1 MSKWM
6 NRLQEEME
14 KNKSASS
21 QPLSVLSVPFRGLW
35 EKNNEVLEPKIENPC
50 FQPLSVLS
58 VASRGLLEKK
68 EERKSVINQQLSVL
82 SVPDRG
88 VSVKFYNVKNIEKD
102 AYIPTDNT
110 DIGSFVE
117 EKLQPID
124 LPISFGVDVKDDIKN
139 ITDNPYTP
147 TDNTD
152 IGSFVE
158 ENTQPVDLP
167 FSFGAVV
174 KSDIKNITDNPHTP
188 TDNTDIGSFAGE
200 KNQRI
205 DFSGSFAD
213 AIEMTR
219 TRGKPKQ
226 IRESRWNAIVRRL
239 DVLVDEE
246 NHHLLK
252 MIEYGWSLQ
261 DVFGCHQ
268 FVPEMRFDSMG
279 LLMLLTNSRIAEV
292 HPERALVKSRSG
304 QTMSYYLGATN
315 RNLSE
320 CSTLMAIE

>member
-21 QPLSVLSVPFRGLW
+21 QPLSVLSVPFLGLW
-35 EKNNEVLEPKIENPC
+35 EKNNEVLAPKIENPC

-68 EERKSVINQQLSVL
+68 GERKSVINQQLSVL

-110 DIGSFVE
+110 DIGSF
-117 EKLQPID
+117 
-124 LPISFGVDVKDDIKN
+124 S
-139 ITDNPYTP
+139 
-147 TDNTD
+147 
-152 IGSFVE
+152 
-158 ENTQPVDLP
+158 
-167 FSFGAVV
+167 
-174 KSDIKNITDNPHTP
+174 
-188 TDNTDIGSFAGE
+188 GE
-200 KNQRI
+200 KNQHI

-226 IRESRWNAIVRRL
+226 IRESRWNAIVHRL

-246 NHHLLK
+246 KPYLLK
-252 MIEYGWSLQ
+252 MIKHGWSLQ

-268 FVPEMRFDSMG
+268 FAPEMRFDSMG
-279 LLMLLTNSRIAEV
+279 LLMLLTNSRISEV
-292 HPERALVKSRSG
+292 HPERALLKSRSG
-304 QTMSYYLGATN
+304 QTMSYYLGAMN
-315 RNLSE
+315 RNLPE
-320 CSTLMAIE
+320 RSTLMDIE

>member
-21 QPLSVLSVPFRGLW
+21 QPLSVLSVPFLGLW
-35 EKNNEVLEPKIENPC
+35 EKNNEVLEPQIENPC

-117 EKLQPID
+117 EKLQPVD
-124 LPISFGVDVKDDIKN
+124 FPISFW
-139 ITDNPYTP
+139 
-147 TDNTD
+147 
-152 IGSFVE
+152 
-158 ENTQPVDLP
+158 
-167 FSFGAVV
+167 AVV
-174 KSDIKNITDNPHTP
+174 KSDIKNITDNPHMP

-268 FVPEMRFDSMG
+268 FAPEMRFDSMG

-292 HPERALVKSRSG
+292 HPERALLKSRSG
-304 QTMSYYLGATN
+304 QTMSYYLGAMN

>member
-21 QPLSVLSVPFRGLW
+21 QPLSVLSVPFRGLL

-117 EKLQPID
+117 EKLQAVD

-152 IGSFVE
+152 IGSF
-158 ENTQPVDLP
+158 
-167 FSFGAVV
+167 SG
-174 KSDIKNITDNPHTP
+174 
-188 TDNTDIGSFAGE
+188 G

-219 TRGKPKQ
+219 TRGKPKE
-226 IRESRWNAIVRRL
+226 IREPRWNAIVRRL
-239 DVLVDEE
+239 GVLVDEE

-268 FVPEMRFDSMG
+268 FAPEMRFDSMG

-292 HPERALVKSRSG
+292 HPERALLKSRSG
-304 QTMSYYLGATN
+304 QTMSYYLGAMN

-320 CSTLMAIE
+320 CSTLMEVE

>member
-1 MSKWM
+1 MHKTPDHI
-6 NRLQEEME
+6 
-14 KNKSASS
+14 KS
-21 QPLSVLSVPFRGLW
+21 L
-35 EKNNEVLEPKIENPC
+35 
-50 FQPLSVLS
+50 
-58 VASRGLLEKK
+58 
-68 EERKSVINQQLSVL
+68 
-82 SVPDRG
+82 
-88 VSVKFYNVKNIEKD
+88 KNIRKD

-117 EKLQPID
+117 EKLQAID
-124 LPISFGVDVKDDIKN
+124 LPFSFGVDVKDDIKN

-152 IGSFVE
+152 IGSFAGGK
-158 ENTQPVDLP
+158 NQLVD
-167 FSFGAVV
+167 F
-174 KSDIKNITDNPHTP
+174 D
-188 TDNTDIGSFAGE
+188 GSFS
-200 KNQRI
+200 
-205 DFSGSFAD
+205 DS
-213 AIEMTR
+213 IEMTR

-239 DVLVDEE
+239 GVLVDEE

-268 FVPEMRFDSMG
+268 FAPEMRFDSMG

-292 HPERALVKSRSG
+292 HPERALLKSRSG

-315 RNLSE
+315 RNLFE
-320 CSTLMAIE
+320 CSTLMEIE

>member
-1 MSKWM
+1 M

-21 QPLSVLSVPFRGLW
+21 QPLSVLSVPFLGLW

-58 VASRGLLEKK
+58 VASGGLLEKK

-117 EKLQPID
+117 EKLQPVD

-152 IGSFVE
+152 SG
-158 ENTQPVDLP
+158 L
-167 FSFGAVV
+167 
-174 KSDIKNITDNPHTP
+174 
-188 TDNTDIGSFAGE
+188 FAGE

-213 AIEMTR
+213 SIEMTR

-226 IRESRWNAIVRRL
+226 IRESRWNAIVNRL

-261 DVFGCHQ
+261 DVFGCHK
-268 FVPEMRFDSMG
+268 FAPEMRFDSMG

-292 HPERALVKSRSG
+292 HRERALLKSRSG

-315 RNLSE
+315 RNPSE
-320 CSTLMAIE
+320 CSTLAAIEQVTL

>member
-21 QPLSVLSVPFRGLW
+21 QPLSVLSVPFLGLW

-68 EERKSVINQQLSVL
+68 GERKSVINQQLSVL

-117 EKLQPID
+117 EKLQAVD

-139 ITDNPYTP
+139 ITDNPHTP

-158 ENTQPVDLP
+158 EKYQCVD
-167 FSFGAVV
+167 
-174 KSDIKNITDNPHTP
+174 
-188 TDNTDIGSFAGE
+188 FA
-200 KNQRI
+200 
-205 DFSGSFAD
+205 DSFAD

-226 IRESRWNAIVRRL
+226 IREPRWNAIVHRL
-239 DVLVDEE
+239 GVLVDEE

-268 FVPEMRFDSMG
+268 FAPEMRFDSMG

-304 QTMSYYLGATN
+304 QTMSYYLGAMN

-320 CSTLMAIE
+320 CSTLMEIE

>member
-21 QPLSVLSVPFRGLW
+21 QPLSVLSVPFLGLW
-35 EKNNEVLEPKIENPC
+35 EKNNEVLESKIENPC

-58 VASRGLLEKK
+58 VASGGLLEKK
-68 EERKSVINQQLSVL
+68 EERKSVINQHLSVL
-82 SVPDRG
+82 SVPDSG
-88 VSVKFYNVKNIEKD
+88 VSAKFYNIKNIRKD

-117 EKLQPID
+117 GKLQAVD
-124 LPISFGVDVKDDIKN
+124 LPFFFGVDVKDDIKN

-152 IGSFVE
+152 IG
-158 ENTQPVDLP
+158 L
-167 FSFGAVV
+167 
-174 KSDIKNITDNPHTP
+174 
-188 TDNTDIGSFAGE
+188 FAGE
-200 KNQRI
+200 KNQHI
-205 DFSGSFAD
+205 DFDDSFAD
-213 AIEMTR
+213 SIGMTR

-246 NHHLLK
+246 KPHLLK

-268 FVPEMRFDSMG
+268 FAPEMRFDSMG

-292 HPERALVKSRSG
+292 HPERALLKSRSG
-304 QTMSYYLGATN
+304 QTISYYLGAMN
-315 RNLSE
+315 RNLFE
-320 CSTLMAIE
+320 CSTLMEIE

>member
-1 MSKWM
+1 M

-21 QPLSVLSVPFRGLW
+21 QPLSVLSVPFLGLW

-58 VASRGLLEKK
+58 VASGGLLEKK
-68 EERKSVINQQLSVL
+68 GERKSVINQQLSVL

-117 EKLQPID
+117 EKLQPVD
-124 LPISFGVDVKDDIKN
+124 LPFSFGVDVKDDIKN

-152 IGSFVE
+152 IGSF
-158 ENTQPVDLP
+158 
-167 FSFGAVV
+167 
-174 KSDIKNITDNPHTP
+174 
-188 TDNTDIGSFAGE
+188 AGG

-205 DFSGSFAD
+205 DFYGSFSD

-246 NHHLLK
+246 KPHLLK
-252 MIEYGWSLQ
+252 MIKHGWSLQ

-268 FVPEMRFDSMG
+268 FAPEMRFDSMG

-292 HPERALVKSRSG
+292 HPERALLKSRSG
-304 QTMSYYLGATN
+304 QTMSYYLGAMN

>member
-21 QPLSVLSVPFRGLW
+21 QPLSVLSVPFLGLW

-117 EKLQPID
+117 EKLQAVD

-152 IGSFVE
+152 IGSF
-158 ENTQPVDLP
+158 
-167 FSFGAVV
+167 SG
-174 KSDIKNITDNPHTP
+174 
-188 TDNTDIGSFAGE
+188 G

-219 TRGKPKQ
+219 TRGKPKE
-226 IRESRWNAIVRRL
+226 IREPRWNAIVRRL
-239 DVLVDEE
+239 GVLVDEE

-268 FVPEMRFDSMG
+268 FAPEMRFDSMG

-292 HPERALVKSRSG
+292 HRERALLKSRSG

-315 RNLSE
+315 RNLPE
-320 CSTLMAIE
+320 CSTLMEVE